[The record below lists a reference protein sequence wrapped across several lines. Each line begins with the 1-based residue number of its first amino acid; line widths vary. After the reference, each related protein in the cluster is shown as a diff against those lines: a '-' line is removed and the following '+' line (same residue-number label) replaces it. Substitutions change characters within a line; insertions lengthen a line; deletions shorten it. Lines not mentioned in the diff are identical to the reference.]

1 MHLHLQNHRNMLLH
15 LQDHRNMLLHL
26 QKHRNML
33 LIVNE
38 KYSPKD
44 EPPLELLARTTPNA
58 PNKVTRINFQNQVE
72 QEGTCAKER
81 KKS

>member
-1 MHLHLQNHRNMLLH
+1 
-15 LQDHRNMLLHL
+15 
-26 QKHRNML
+26 ML
-33 LIVNE
+33 LIANE

-44 EPPLELLARTTPNA
+44 GPPLELLAHTTPNA
-58 PNKVTRINFQNQVE
+58 SNKVIKINFQNQVE

>member
-1 MHLHLQNHRNMLLH
+1 MHLHLKSIEKCYYLQNHRNMLL
-15 LQDHRNMLLHL
+15 
-26 QKHRNML
+26 
-33 LIVNE
+33 IANE

-58 PNKVTRINFQNQVE
+58 SNKVFQNQVE

>member
-1 MHLHLQNHRNMLLH
+1 
-15 LQDHRNMLLHL
+15 
-26 QKHRNML
+26 ML
-33 LIVNE
+33 LIANE

-58 PNKVTRINFQNQVE
+58 SNKVIKINFQNQVE

>member
-1 MHLHLQNHRNMLLH
+1 MHLHLQN
-15 LQDHRNMLLHL
+15 HRNMLLHL

-33 LIVNE
+33 LIANE

-44 EPPLELLARTTPNA
+44 ELPLELLARTTPNA